1 MRDLLR
7 SNEVA
12 VTQVTSASINLSK
25 PRMATKKDL
34 TFIAVAKDIAE
45 KEKTVDLRYNAL
57 YFTRSAEM
65 LRVLSGPEIFFLM
78 LIIEKTNYGT
88 LKEVPIPRADIIK
101 DQNVPS
107 LAVKQIREKLVD
119 LGFIST
125 TQRRI
130 GRGSEAWHYSL
141 NNMAFERITR
151 RPSRDIVH

>member
-12 VTQVTSASINLSK
+12 VTQVASASINLSK

-88 LKEVPIPRADIIK
+88 LK
-101 DQNVPS
+101 
-107 LAVKQIREKLVD
+107 
-119 LGFIST
+119 
-125 TQRRI
+125 
-130 GRGSEAWHYSL
+130 
-141 NNMAFERITR
+141 
-151 RPSRDIVH
+151 